1 MSAAAEVRVAAAHAI
16 VEVIVEGQSLSTV
29 MPRWQ
34 ARVDTKDTALLQEM
48 VYGVLRWR
56 WQLEFF
62 VKQLL
67 QKPLKER
74 EGEVHALLLLG
85 VYQLEYMRVPAHAA
99 VSATVAATA
108 LLKRDWARGMVN
120 AVLRN
125 YQRQREALLAK
136 LESNPGACYSHP
148 AWLLKILQVAYP
160 EHWQAIAEANNQR
173 PPMVLRVNRRKNTR
187 VEYLAI
193 LHQAGVDAVPCIHS
207 EDGIVLTKPVDV
219 QQLPGFNE
227 GSVSVQDEAAQLAAV
242 LLNAQPGERI
252 LDACAAPGG
261 KTAHILE
268 CQPAVAEVV
277 ALDNDG
283 GRLQRVRQTLERL
296 GLAARLVTGD
306 AAAPEAWWDGQAFD
320 RILIDAPCSATGVIR
335 RHPDI
340 KSLRKPE
347 DIAALAQT
355 QSRIL
360 DALWPLLK
368 SGGMLL
374 YATCSI
380 APAEGWQQA
389 QDFLARHED
398 AAEQLLE
405 VVWGVRTAVGRQ
417 ILPGEGGMDG
427 FYYACIRKR

>member
-1 MSAAAEVRVAAAHAI
+1 MDVRVAAARAI
-16 VEVIVEGQSLSTV
+16 VEVIVEGQSLSMV

-34 ARVDTKDTALLQEM
+34 ARVEAKDAALLQEM

-56 WQLEFF
+56 WRLEFF

-67 QKPLKER
+67 QNPLKER
-74 EGEVHALLLLG
+74 DADVQALLLLG
-85 VYQLEYMRVPAHAA
+85 VYQLEYMRVPAHAS
-99 VSATVAATA
+99 VSATVSATA
-108 LLKRDWARGMVN
+108 LLKKEWARGLMN

-125 YQRQREALLAK
+125 YQRQREALQAK
-136 LESNPGACYSHP
+136 VEGNSGARYAHP
-148 AWLLKILQVAYP
+148 AWLLKMLQTAYP
-160 EHWQAIAEANNQR
+160 EHWQAIADANNQR
-173 PPMVLRVNRRKNTR
+173 PPMVLRVNRRKNSR
-187 VEYLAI
+187 AEYLAS
-193 LHQAGVDAVPCIHS
+193 LQQAGVDATPCVHS
-207 EDGIVLTKPVDV
+207 EDGVVLAKPVDV
-219 QQLPGFNE
+219 QRLPGFNE
-227 GSVSVQDEAAQLAAV
+227 GGVSVQDEAAQLAAL

-268 CQPAVAEVV
+268 CQPAVGEVV

-283 GRLQRVRQTLERL
+283 GRLQRVGQSLERL
-296 GLAARLVTGD
+296 GLAATLVTGD
-306 AAAPEAWWDGQAFD
+306 TAAPDTWWDGLRFD

-340 KSLRKPE
+340 KSLRKAD
-347 DIAALAQT
+347 DIAALAQI

-374 YATCSI
+374 YATCSV
-380 APAEGWQQA
+380 APAEGWQQV
-389 QDFLARHED
+389 QDFLARHDD
-398 AAEQLLE
+398 ASEQLLD
-405 VVWGVRTAVGRQ
+405 VTWGARVAVGRQ

-427 FYYACIRKR
+427 FYYACLRKR

>member
-1 MSAAAEVRVAAAHAI
+1 MDVRVAAARAI
-16 VEVIVEGQSLSTV
+16 VEVIVDGQSLTTV

-34 ARVDTKDTALLQEM
+34 GRVNVKDAALLQEM

-56 WQLEFF
+56 WQLEFL

-74 EGEVHALLLLG
+74 ETEIQALLLLG
-85 VYQLEYMRVPAHAA
+85 VYQLEHMRVPAHAA

-108 LLKRDWARGMVN
+108 LLERDWARGLVN

-125 YQRQREALLAK
+125 YQRQRDALQAK
-136 LESNPGACYSHP
+136 LESNPVARYAHP
-148 AWLLKILQVAYP
+148 AWLLKILQAEYP
-160 EHWQAIAEANNQR
+160 ERWQAIAEANNQR
-173 PPMVLRVNRRKNTR
+173 PPMTLRVNRRKNSR
-187 VEYLAI
+187 AEYLTS
-193 LHQAGVDAVPCIHS
+193 LQQAGFEAEACTHS
-207 EDGIVLTKPVDV
+207 EDGIVLAKPVDV
-219 QQLPGFNE
+219 QQLPGFDE
-227 GSVSVQDEAAQLAAV
+227 GCVSVQDEAAQLAAL

-268 CQPAVAEVV
+268 SQPAVAEVV
-277 ALDNDG
+277 ALDNDS
-283 GRLQRVRQTLERL
+283 GRLRRVDQTLARL
-296 GLAARLVTGD
+296 GLTATLVVGD
-306 AAAPEAWWDGQAFD
+306 AAETETWWDGLRFD

-340 KSLRKPE
+340 KSLRTMD
-347 DIAALAQT
+347 DIVALAET

-360 DALWPLLK
+360 DTLWPLLK

-380 APAEGWQQA
+380 APAEGWQQVR
-389 QDFLARHED
+389 DFLARHDD
-398 AAEQLLE
+398 ASEQLLE
-405 VVWGVRTAVGRQ
+405 VDWGAHVAVGRQ
-417 ILPGEGGMDG
+417 VLPGEGGMDG
-427 FYYACIRKR
+427 FYYAYLRKH

>member
-1 MSAAAEVRVAAAHAI
+1 MDVRVAAARAI
-16 VEVIVEGQSLSTV
+16 VEVVVEGQSLSAV

-34 ARVDTKDTALLQEM
+34 ARVDAKDAALLQEM

-56 WQLEFF
+56 WRLEFL

-67 QKPLKER
+67 QSPLKER
-74 EGEVHALLLLG
+74 DADVQALLLLG
-85 VYQLEYMRVPAHAA
+85 VYQLEYMRVPAHAS
-99 VSATVAATA
+99 VSATVSATA
-108 LLKRDWARGMVN
+108 LLKKEWARGLMN

-125 YQRQREALLAK
+125 YQRQREALQAK
-136 LESNPGACYSHP
+136 LEGNAGAQYAHP
-148 AWLLKILQVAYP
+148 AWLLKMLQASYP

-173 PPMVLRVNRRKNTR
+173 PPMTLRANRRKNTR
-187 VEYLAI
+187 AKYLAS
-193 LHQAGVDAVPCIHS
+193 LQQAGIEAASCVYS
-207 EDGIVLTKPVDV
+207 EDGIVLMKPVDV

-227 GSVSVQDEAAQLAAV
+227 GSVSVQDEAAQLAAL
-242 LLNAQPGERI
+242 LLNAQPKERI

-277 ALDNDG
+277 ALDNDS
-283 GRLQRVRQTLERL
+283 GRLQRVGQTLERL
-296 GLAARLVTGD
+296 GLTATLVIGD
-306 AAAPEAWWDGQAFD
+306 AAVPDAWWDGLRFD

-340 KSLRKPE
+340 KSLRKLE
-347 DIAALAQT
+347 DIATLAET

-360 DALWPLLK
+360 EALWPLLK

-374 YATCSI
+374 YATCSV
-380 APAEGWQQA
+380 APEEGWQQV
-389 QDFLARHED
+389 QEFLTRHED
-398 AAEQLLE
+398 AFEHPLDVA
-405 VVWGVRTAVGRQ
+405 WGARTAVGRQ

-427 FYYACIRKR
+427 FYYACLRKR